1 MDLDRKLASVAGTQR
16 MLVTYGDVLDVGG
29 TSKHVQRRLASG
41 RWTQVAPRVYLIS
54 GAPFD
59 WLTQQLA
66 AVRSAGDG
74 AVTSHLAAARLWGIP
89 GFATAGVELSVPR
102 GIRRTELQ
110 ARVHE
115 STDLDRCRTVRRDG
129 VPVTDPARTLLD
141 LGRYVG
147 VGRLGR
153 ATEFMRREGHVDW
166 PELIR
171 SLAAHA
177 RRGRHGVRRLRTVI
191 LRDAHRSEITDSDG
205 ELILLTLIREAGLP
219 EPVLHHRITDDG
231 RFVAEVD
238 FAYPELKIAIE
249 YDGSVHLQEDVR
261 DRDLPRQNH
270 LILLGW
276 TVLRFSYRRLRD
288 HPDAVVAE
296 IRAAIRAATQR

>member
-1 MDLDRKLASVAGTQR
+1 M
-16 MLVTYGDVLDVGG
+16 
-29 TSKHVQRRLASG
+29 
-41 RWTQVAPRVYLIS
+41 
-54 GAPFD
+54 
-59 WLTQQLA
+59 
-66 AVRSAGDG
+66 
-74 AVTSHLAAARLWGIP
+74 
-89 GFATAGVELSVPR
+89 
-102 GIRRTELQ
+102 
-110 ARVHE
+110 
-115 STDLDRCRTVRRDG
+115 
-129 VPVTDPARTLLD
+129 
-141 LGRYVG
+141 
-147 VGRLGR
+147 
-153 ATEFMRREGHVDW
+153 
-166 PELIR
+166 
-171 SLAAHA
+171 
-177 RRGRHGVRRLRTVI
+177 RRLRTVI

-261 DRDLPRQNH
+261 ARDPPRQND
-270 LILLGW
+270 LTLLGW